1 VAFETI
7 GEKLRQARLNKKI
20 SLDELQQMTK
30 IQKRYLESID
40 QNEFDQLPGKFY
52 VRAFIRQYAEAVGED
67 GDYLVDVFDG
77 KKSFADETIKKR
89 PEPETVSGSRKAM
102 HEEEKNLTKFWTSLP
117 VILLGLVAV
126 AIITVVAYMSWQD
139 RQSEPIIGGTASTV
153 SVDGSITE
161 EEPESSESTVES
173 TVESTTKSTEEEK
186 KMTITPGQDTG
197 SALSI
202 EVKDAKKPIT
212 LEFTASER
220 VWIGVQLNNTFDYHY
235 QETLVAND
243 TKTTELPENTTNAMI
258 TLGAASNATVKL
270 NGEELPINAGPNNT
284 SLKNISL
291 SLQYAE

>member
-1 VAFETI
+1 MAFETI

-77 KKSFADETIKKR
+77 KKSFAYETIKKR

-161 EEPESSESTVES
+161 EEPETSESTVES

>member
-1 VAFETI
+1 MAFETI

-40 QNEFDQLPGKFY
+40 QNDFDQLPGKFY

-77 KKSFADETIKKR
+77 KKSFADETIQKR

-139 RQSEPIIGGTASTV
+139 RQTEPIIGGTASTV
-153 SVDGSITE
+153 SVVGSITE
-161 EEPESSESTVES
+161 EETETSESTVES
-173 TVESTTKSTEEEK
+173 TVESTTESTEEEK

-197 SALSI
+197 SAISI

-212 LEFTASER
+212 LEFTANER

-243 TKTTELPENTTNAMI
+243 IKTTELPENTTNAMI

>member
-1 VAFETI
+1 MAFETI

-89 PEPETVSGSRKAM
+89 PELETVSGSRKAM

-186 KMTITPGQDTG
+186 KMIITPGQDTG

>member
-1 VAFETI
+1 MAFETI

-77 KKSFADETIKKR
+77 KKSFADEIIKKR

-186 KMTITPGQDTG
+186 KMIITPGQDTG

>member
-1 VAFETI
+1 
-7 GEKLRQARLNKKI
+7 
-20 SLDELQQMTK
+20 MTK

-161 EEPESSESTVES
+161 EEPEPSESTVLNRPWNRQQNQQ
-173 TVESTTKSTEEEK
+173 K
-186 KMTITPGQDTG
+186 KR
-197 SALSI
+197 
-202 EVKDAKKPIT
+202 KK
-212 LEFTASER
+212 
-220 VWIGVQLNNTFDYHY
+220 
-235 QETLVAND
+235 
-243 TKTTELPENTTNAMI
+243 
-258 TLGAASNATVKL
+258 
-270 NGEELPINAGPNNT
+270 
-284 SLKNISL
+284 
-291 SLQYAE
+291 